1 MSALAT
7 RVAGALAGLV
17 LVGGPP
23 AAHLALA
30 MRLGTAIAGTL
41 IATQAVLIAWIASS
55 SLTRRGFRIGACA
68 MVALLVLVLSR
79 FTDGGPLV
87 ASAVP
92 HAMAYLTLLVVFTV
106 SLQPGREA
114 IVTILA
120 RKARGALSGEV
131 VRYTR
136 RVTLAWCLFFVAQ
149 LMGSLV
155 LLLIAPLDAWSLFVN
170 LCNLPLIGAML
181 CAEYIYRQWR
191 HPAHPPERL
200 ADMFRSFRPLRT
212 VPLSGDRYG
221 GS

>member
-7 RVAGALAGLV
+7 RVAGALAVLV

-30 MRLGTAIAGTL
+30 MRLGTAIAALL
-41 IATQAVLIAWIASS
+41 IATQAVLIVWIASS
-55 SLTRRGFRIGACA
+55 SLTQRGFRVGACGI
-68 MVALLVLVLSR
+68 VAALVLVLSR

-87 ASAVP
+87 VSAIP
-92 HAMAYLTLLVVFTV
+92 HAMTYLALLVVFAV

-114 IVTILA
+114 VVTILA
-120 RKARGALSGEV
+120 RKARGALSGEI

-136 RVTLAWCLFFVAQ
+136 RVTWAWCWFFVAQ

-155 LLLIAPLDAWSLFVN
+155 LLLFAPLDAWSLFVN
-170 LCNLPLIGAML
+170 LCNLPMIGAML

-200 ADMFRSFRPLRT
+200 ADMVRSIRQVRA
-212 VPLSGDRYG
+212 VSVSHDR
-221 GS
+221 

>member
-7 RVAGALAGLV
+7 RVAGALAVLV

-30 MRLGTAIAGTL
+30 MRLGTAIAAIL

-68 MVALLVLVLSR
+68 MVALLVPVLSR

-92 HAMAYLTLLVVFTV
+92 HAMAYLTLLVVFAV

-120 RKARGALSGEV
+120 RKARGALSGEI

-136 RVTLAWCLFFVAQ
+136 RVTWAWCWFFVAQ

-155 LLLIAPLDAWSLFVN
+155 LLLFAPLDAWSLFVN

-181 CAEYIYRQWR
+181 VRGI
-191 HPAHPPERL
+191 HLPAV
-200 ADMFRSFRPLRT
+200 ASCGT
-212 VPLSGDRYG
+212 ST
-221 GS
+221 

>member
-41 IATQAVLIAWIASS
+41 IAIQAVLLAWIASS
-55 SLTRRGFRIGACA
+55 WLTRRGFRIGACA
-68 MVALLVLVLSR
+68 MVALLVFVLSR
-79 FTDGGPLV
+79 FTDDGPLV

-92 HAMAYLTLLVVFTV
+92 HAMAYLTLLVVFAV

-181 CAEYIYRQWR
+181 CAEYIYRQCR
-191 HPAHPPERL
+191 HAARPPERL
-200 ADMFRSFRPLRT
+200 ADMVRSVRQVRA
-212 VPLSGDRYG
+212 VPVSHDR
-221 GS
+221 

>member
-7 RVAGALAGLV
+7 RVAGALAVLV

-23 AAHLALA
+23 AAHLALV
-30 MRLGTAIAGTL
+30 MRRGTAIAAIL
-41 IATQAVLIAWIASS
+41 IAIQAVLIAWIASS
-55 SLTRRGFRIGACA
+55 SLTQRAFRVGACA
-68 MVALLVLVLSR
+68 MVALFVLVLSR

-92 HAMAYLTLLVVFTV
+92 HAMAYLTLLVVFAV

-120 RKARGALSGEV
+120 RKARGALSGEI

-136 RVTLAWCLFFVAQ
+136 RVTWAWCWFFVAQ

-155 LLLIAPLDAWSLFVN
+155 LLLFAPLDAWSLFVN

-191 HPAHPPERL
+191 HAAHPPERL
-200 ADMFRSFRPLRT
+200 ADMVRSFRQVRA
-212 VPLSGDRYG
+212 VPVSHDR
-221 GS
+221 

>member
-55 SLTRRGFRIGACA
+55 SPTWRGFRIGACA

-191 HPAHPPERL
+191 HAAHPPERL
-200 ADMFRSFRPLRT
+200 ADMVRSVRQVRA
-212 VPLSGDRYG
+212 VPVSHNR
-221 GS
+221 

>member
-1 MSALAT
+1 VSALAT

-41 IATQAVLIAWIASS
+41 IGTQAVLIAWIASS

-92 HAMAYLTLLVVFTV
+92 HAMAYLTLLVVFAV

-191 HPAHPPERL
+191 HAAHPPERL
-200 ADMFRSFRPLRT
+200 ADMARSVRQVRAAP
-212 VPLSGDRYG
+212 VSHDR
-221 GS
+221 

>member
-1 MSALAT
+1 MT
-7 RVAGALAGLV
+7 TGVAGALAVLV
-17 LVGGPP
+17 LVGGQP

-30 MRLGTAIAGTL
+30 MGLGTAIAAIP

-55 SLTRRGFRIGACA
+55 SLTQRAFRVGACA
-68 MVALLVLVLSR
+68 MAALMVLVLSR
-79 FTDGGPLV
+79 FTEGGPLV

-92 HAMAYLTLLVVFTV
+92 HAMVYLTLLVVFAV

-114 IVTILA
+114 TVTILA
-120 RKARGALSGEV
+120 RKARGALSGEI

-136 RVTLAWCLFFVAQ
+136 RVTWAWCWFFVAQ

-155 LLLIAPLDAWSLFVN
+155 LLLFAPLDAWSLFVN

-191 HPAHPPERL
+191 HAAHPPERL
-200 ADMFRSFRPLRT
+200 ADMIRSIRQVRA
-212 VPLSGDRYG
+212 VPVSHDR
-221 GS
+221 